1 MDIYFIRVQ
10 MEGKMINKQNL
21 WFVTL
26 FSLIL
31 VLGIYYV
38 SMGDETLSVLAGNN
52 DVSEVLEVKESDVI
66 VALQVEDDE
75 NTLKQMN
82 EYQNILLDEAATI
95 EEKNDAYNAL
105 QALSDSQSEC
115 EKIEKLISDE
125 FKYDNFVKIEGDTIS
140 IIIANEEHNK
150 ELANKII
157 RAVQELYD
165 TQKYITVKFE

>member
-1 MDIYFIRVQ
+1 
-10 MEGKMINKQNL
+10 MINKQNL

-38 SMGDETLSVLAGNN
+38 TMGDETISVLAGKN
-52 DVSEVLEVKESDVI
+52 DVSEVVEVKESDVI
-66 VALQVEDDE
+66 VALQVENDE
-75 NTLKQMN
+75 TVLKEMT
-82 EYQNILLDEAATI
+82 EYQNILLDDTATL

-105 QALSDSQSEC
+105 QALSNTKSEC
-115 EKIEKLISDE
+115 EKIKKLITE
-125 FKYDNFVKIEGDTIS
+125 KFKYDNFVKIDGDTIS
-140 IIIANEEHNK
+140 IIIASQDHNK
-150 ELANKII
+150 EIANNII

>member
-1 MDIYFIRVQ
+1 
-10 MEGKMINKQNL
+10 MINKQNL
-21 WFVTL
+21 WFITL

-38 SMGDETLSVLAGNN
+38 SMGDETISVLAGDN
-52 DVSEVLEVKESDVI
+52 DVSEVVEVSESDVI

-75 NTLKQMN
+75 SVLEQMT
-82 EYQNILLDEAATI
+82 EYQNILLDADATI

-105 QALSDSQSEC
+105 QALSNSQSEC

-125 FKYDNFVKIEGDTIS
+125 YKYDNFVKIEGDTIS
-140 IIIANEEHNK
+140 IVIASSDHNK

-157 RAVQELYD
+157 RSVQNLYD

>member
-1 MDIYFIRVQ
+1 MV
-10 MEGKMINKQNL
+10 NKQNL

-38 SMGDETLSVLAGNN
+38 SMGDETLATLAGDN
-52 DVSEVLEVKESDVI
+52 DVSEVVEVTESDVI

-75 NTLKQMN
+75 SVLEQMT
-82 EYQNILLDEAATI
+82 EYQNILLESITTL
-95 EEKNDAYNAL
+95 EEKNDAYEGL
-105 QALSDSQSEC
+105 QALNNNQSEC

-125 FKYDNFVKIEGDTIS
+125 FKYDNFVKIDGDTIS
-140 IIIANEEHNK
+140 IVIASSNHNT
-150 ELANKII
+150 EIANKII

>member
-1 MDIYFIRVQ
+1 
-10 MEGKMINKQNL
+10 MINKQNL
-21 WFVTL
+21 WFITL

-38 SMGDETLSVLAGNN
+38 SMGDETISVLAGDN
-52 DVSEVLEVKESDVI
+52 DVSEVVEDSESDVI

-75 NTLKQMN
+75 SVLKQMT
-82 EYQNILLDEAATI
+82 EYQNILLDAEATI

-105 QALSDSQSEC
+105 QALSNSQSEC
-115 EKIEKLISDE
+115 EKIEKLITDE
-125 FKYDNFVKIEGDTIS
+125 YKYDNFVKIEGDTIS
-140 IIIANEEHNK
+140 IVIASSKHDK

-157 RAVQELYD
+157 RSVQSLYD

>member
-1 MDIYFIRVQ
+1 MV
-10 MEGKMINKQNL
+10 NKQNL

-38 SMGDETLSVLAGNN
+38 SMGDETLTALAGNN
-52 DVSEVLEVKESDVI
+52 DISEVVEVTESDVI

-75 NTLKQMN
+75 SVLEQMT
-82 EYQNILLDEAATI
+82 EYQNILLDEAATL
-95 EEKNDAYNAL
+95 EEKNDAYEGL
-105 QALSDSQSEC
+105 QALNSKQSEC
-115 EKIEKLISDE
+115 QKIEKLITDE
-125 FKYDNFVKIEGDTIS
+125 FKYDNFVKIDGDTIN
-140 IIIANEEHNK
+140 IIIASSDHNK
-150 ELANKII
+150 EIANKII